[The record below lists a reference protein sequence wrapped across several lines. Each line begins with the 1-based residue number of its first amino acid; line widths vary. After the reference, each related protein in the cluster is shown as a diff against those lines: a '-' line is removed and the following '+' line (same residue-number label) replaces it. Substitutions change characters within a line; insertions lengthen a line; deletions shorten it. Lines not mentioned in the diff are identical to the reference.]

1 MEKVSFHKGDIVCQ
15 KKRFGRQYLRVTNA
29 MGNYCYCRPMGAGN
43 EDKLLL
49 IPKKQLYKYKIGSVT
64 VHKSILKKL
73 VLGETTVVFGPP
85 TPTWKKICVSMIHP
99 VPDVIKINNGWKG
112 YAIFQYVEAARVYIA
127 QEIHVRLEIGQ
138 LLEEYDV

>member
-1 MEKVSFHKGDIVCQ
+1 
-15 KKRFGRQYLRVTNA
+15 
-29 MGNYCYCRPMGAGN
+29 MGAGN